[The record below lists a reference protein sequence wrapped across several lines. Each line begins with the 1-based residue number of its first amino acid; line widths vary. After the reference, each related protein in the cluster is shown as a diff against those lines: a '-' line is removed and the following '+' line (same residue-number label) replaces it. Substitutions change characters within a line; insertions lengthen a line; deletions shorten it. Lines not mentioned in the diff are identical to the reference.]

1 MYRCIVIVLL
11 VALFVILPFVDGIA
25 QSGYTISGYVKD
37 AENGEDMI
45 NAVVYVQELK
55 TGTTT
60 NLYGFYSLTL
70 PLGSY
75 TIEYRFLG
83 YQTRTES
90 IELGDNTR
98 LDVEL
103 STEGVQIEEV
113 VVYGEAENAN
123 IETVEMSTQ
132 KLDIATIQRIPPFLG
147 ETDILKS
154 IQLLP
159 GVTTVG
165 EGSSGFNVRGGNVG
179 QNLVLQDE
187 APVYNSS
194 HLLGFFSVF
203 NPDAVKDVKL
213 FKGGVP
219 AKYGGRL
226 ASILDIRLKE
236 GNSKSYDVAG
246 GIGTVFSRLAVEGP
260 IVKDKASFF
269 VAGRRSYA
277 DVFAKLFTD
286 VLDDGAALN
295 FWDITAKVNYD
306 INENNRVFVSGYFG
320 RDIFRFDSRQGFSWG
335 SRTGTA
341 RWNHLFNDRL
351 FSNLSLIYSEYDYE
365 LAFGENDRD
374 KFEWNSKIQTYD
386 LKPEFTYFIN
396 TRNELSFGGEFL
408 WYKFQPANAVGVS
421 AGQVTDISVDRKR
434 GLESALYVSN
444 EQEIGSNITLEYGL
458 RFSSFLYLGP
468 TTVYEFG
475 ESEPGTRKPVTS
487 AERADDWE
495 LIADYYNLEPRFS
508 MKYQFSP
515 SMSVK
520 ASYNRIA
527 QYIHLISNT
536 VASNPLDVWTP
547 STNNIKPQIG
557 HQVALGIFKNFRDNG
572 FETSVE
578 TYYRPTLNQVE
589 YIDGADI
596 LINDFLEGDLL
607 SGRGRA
613 YGAEFYVKKNYGKI
627 NGWISYTLGWTEL
640 KTEGINGSIDAGVP
654 FDWYPTRFDQRHN
667 LKVTALYDLNE
678 RVKFSATFTYLT
690 GTPTTYPNAKYFQET
705 LPNIAIP
712 YLEDN
717 QRNNVR
723 ITDYHRMDLSCTIEG
738 KKFKKGGKKRK
749 NEDYWVISI
758 YNLYGRNNPFS
769 EGFNQDLEPRISG
782 EDPYFGPTQGFR
794 FSVIGTIFP
803 SVSYNF
809 RF

>member
-1 MYRCIVIVLL
+1 MRHFFLL
-11 VALFVILPFVDGIA
+11 ICSLCCLLGELSA
-25 QSGYTISGYVKD
+25 QESFTVSGYVKD
-37 AENGEDMI
+37 SANGEDMI
-45 NAVVYVQELK
+45 NATVYVREISS
-55 TGTTT
+55 GTAS
-60 NLYGFYSLTL
+60 NLYGFYSITL
-70 PLGSY
+70 PEGTY
-75 TIEYRFLG
+75 TLEYRFLG
-83 YQTRTES
+83 YDTRVKT
-90 IELGDNTR
+90 IELTR
-98 LDVEL
+98 DQRIDIEL
-103 STEGVQIEEV
+103 APEGLEIEEV
-113 VVYGEAENAN
+113 VIYGEAEDAN
-123 IETVEMSTQ
+123 ITQVEMSTN
-132 KLDIATIQRIPPFLG
+132 KLDIATIQKIPPFLG

-213 FKGGVP
+213 YKGGIP

-236 GNSKSYDVAG
+236 GNSKNYDVLG
-246 GIGTVFSRLAVEGP
+246 GIGTIFSRLAVEGP
-260 IVKDKASFF
+260 IIKDKTSFF
-269 VAGRRSYA
+269 LAGRRSYA

-295 FWDITAKVNYD
+295 FWDVTTKLNHN
-306 INENNRVFVSGYFG
+306 INPNNRLFVSGYFG
-320 RDIFRFDSRQGFSWG
+320 RDIFKFDARQGFSWG

-351 FSNLSLIYSEYDYE
+351 FSNLSFIYSEYDYE
-365 LAFGENDRD
+365 LAFGENDLD

-396 TRNELSFGGEFL
+396 TDNELSFGGEFL
-408 WYKFQPANAVGVS
+408 LYRFQPANAVGVS
-421 AGQVTDISVDRKR
+421 GGQVTDISVDRKR
-434 GLESALYVSN
+434 GLESAVYVSN
-444 EQEIGSNITLEYGL
+444 KQDVGEKFTFEYGL

-468 TTVYEFG
+468 TTVYEFADA
-475 ESEPGTRKPVTS
+475 EPGERRPVES
-487 AERADDWE
+487 SRRADDWE
-495 LIADYYNLEPRFS
+495 VIADYYNIEPRFA
-508 MKYQFSP
+508 MKYQMSP
-515 SMSVK
+515 SLSLK

-547 STNNIKPQIG
+547 STNNILPEIG
-557 HQVALGIFKNFRDNG
+557 HQIAAGVFKNFKNNG
-572 FETSVE
+572 IETSVE
-578 TYYRPTLNQVE
+578 GYYRPTINQIE

-607 SGRGRA
+607 RGRGRA
-613 YGAEFYVKKNYGKI
+613 YGAEFYVKKNFGRL
-627 NGWISYTLGWTEL
+627 NGWVSYTLGWTEL
-640 KTEGINGSIDAGVP
+640 KTDGINELRGDGLNNNE
-654 FDWYPTRFDQRHN
+654 WYPTRFDQRHN
-667 LKVTALYDLNE
+667 LKVTALFELNK
-678 RVKFSATFTYLT
+678 RITFSSTFTYLT
-690 GTPTTYPNAKYFQET
+690 GTPTTYPNAKYFQEN

-712 YLEDN
+712 YLENN

-723 ITDYHRMDLSCTIEG
+723 ITDYHRLDLSCTING
-738 KKFKKGGKKRK
+738 RTFKKKSGKKRK

-769 EGFNQDLEPRISG
+769 EGFNQDTDPRIPTD
-782 EDPYFGPTQGFR
+782 EPYFGPTQGFR
-794 FSVIGTIFP
+794 FSVIATIFP